1 MGCLGAF
8 VVVSIIFAMAGFGYT
23 ELVATKEHGD
33 SPIFPLLLLVIPL
46 LVAGAIVA
54 KIVSR
59 LLLRGRA
66 TRGAEALTTIAVAA
80 IIGATLLVQVDATVV
95 VRRPNAAL
103 TAALAPACARQAV
116 PGASAMSSSGNHLVV
131 LDVTGREHGWTGFP
145 PVTWRPPDLGDAELV
160 ACVGPETSSVI
171 QVCAYSNGPSIT
183 RYEAKRAVTVAEA
196 VTGNIVTTFTVTQKP
211 RTCAASE
218 KKDVTEL
225 RATVGWPIVEQH
237 LKALVDRGVF
247 VDPDGGGSG
256 SGEPTARPEGTAAPT
271 APPLRTASP
280 YRTAS
285 PSRTA
290 SPETT
295 PKPTAKS
302 SATATTAS
310 MELRKAIAAGL
321 ITAKGTGDGL
331 QRLDLR
337 VTSKSAE
344 PLRVLVAI
352 GTMFDPSASATQS
365 MVVLRA
371 TSVDLEPKGSATVRL
386 DVACAEMRDDQPGSD
401 DSFRV
406 RATQA
411 STAVMKLLRASDF
424 ATESFRVQQ
433 FAIWTLIHNP
443 AAGGYAGLGS
453 TFSFYGSG
461 PSKDELTSI
470 KSLLTSAGI
479 DPADYRAFK

>member
-1 MGCLGAF
+1 MGCLGAG
-8 VVVSIIFAMAGFGYT
+8 VVVSIILAMAGFGYT

-33 SPIFPLLLLVIPL
+33 SPLFPVLLLVIPL

-59 LLLRGRA
+59 VLLRGRA
-66 TRGAEALTTIAVAA
+66 TSGAEALTTIAVAA
-80 IIGATLLVQVDATVV
+80 ILGATLLVQVDANVV
-95 VRRPNAAL
+95 IRRPNAAL

-116 PGASAMSSSGNHLVV
+116 PGAAAVSTSGNHLVV
-131 LDVTGREHGWTGFP
+131 LDVTGKEHGWTGFP
-145 PVTWRPPDLGDAELV
+145 PLTWRPPDLGDAELV
-160 ACVGPETSSVI
+160 ACVGPETPAVL
-171 QVCAYSNGPSIT
+171 QVCPYSNGPSIT
-183 RYEAKRAVTVAEA
+183 RYEAKRAVTVVEA
-196 VTGNIVTTFTVTQKP
+196 ASGKIVATFTVTEEP
-211 RTCAASE
+211 RSCGATE

-225 RATVGWPIVEQH
+225 RATVGWPNVEQH
-237 LKALVDRGVF
+237 LAAHVERGVF
-247 VDPDGGGSG
+247 VDPDADGTGGGTATRPPR
-256 SGEPTARPEGTAAPT
+256 PTAEPGGTAAPNAT
-271 APPLRTASP
+271 PS
-280 YRTAS
+280 RTAS

-290 SPETT
+290 TPGTT
-295 PKPTAKS
+295 PKPTSKP
-302 SATATTAS
+302 SATTATTS

-331 QRLDLR
+331 QRLDLK

-344 PLRVLVAI
+344 PLRVLIAI